1 MMVMTATVP
10 VMVTDTDR
18 VFCYHKW
25 QGQDQQRSDGSTE
38 KGEPLMMVMTATVPV
53 MVTDTDSGR
62 WLPPLVTTT
71 DKAKTNNLDL
81 IGREGQ

>member
-1 MMVMTATVP
+1 
-10 VMVTDTDR
+10 
-18 VFCYHKW
+18 
-25 QGQDQQRSDGSTE
+25 
-38 KGEPLMMVMTATVPV
+38 MMVMTATVPV